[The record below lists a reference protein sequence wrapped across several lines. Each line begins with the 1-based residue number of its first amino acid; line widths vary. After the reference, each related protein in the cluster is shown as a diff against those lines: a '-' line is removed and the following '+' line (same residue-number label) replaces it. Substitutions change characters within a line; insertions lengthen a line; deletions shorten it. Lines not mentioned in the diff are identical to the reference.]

1 MSLGLWKWWP
11 ITPATST
18 SWHRLTTTEQ
28 CRPGALRLHHSK
40 VSGFW
45 GAGMGSYQFP
55 KPCGKFEY
63 VSHGK
68 HRTTRTALSG
78 WGCIQGPKILGDA
91 GQDAG
96 TWPLAGK
103 GIIPLISPA
112 DELKKFLENYAI
124 MPLLRR
130 SRFKDRNLVWFFP
143 GKEVLKTIFGL
154 RWSRLPNNFR

>member
-1 MSLGLWKWWP
+1 MPIIGTKLPLLVVTNSRSLG
-11 ITPATST
+11 
-18 SWHRLTTTEQ
+18 E
-28 CRPGALRLHHSK
+28 
-40 VSGFW
+40 
-45 GAGMGSYQFP
+45 
-55 KPCGKFEY
+55 KFEY

-78 WGCIQGPKILGDA
+78 LGSIQGPKILWEA

-112 DELKKFLENYAI
+112 DLKKFIENYAI

-130 SRFKDRNLVWFFP
+130 SRFKDRNL
-143 GKEVLKTIFGL
+143 G
-154 RWSRLPNNFR
+154 